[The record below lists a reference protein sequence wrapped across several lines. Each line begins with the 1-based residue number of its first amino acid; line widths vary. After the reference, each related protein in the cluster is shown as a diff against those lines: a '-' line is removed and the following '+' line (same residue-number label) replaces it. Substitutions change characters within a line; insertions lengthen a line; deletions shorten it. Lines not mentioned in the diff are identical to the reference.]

1 MEFSKLQNEA
11 EIRPAICIP
20 SIKCPS
26 KFQKYLPGMKLQEH
40 PFDRSIDRNYYTLN
54 ENWL

>member
-40 PFDRSIDRNYYTLN
+40 PFARSIDRNYYTLN